1 MATIQAAIQ
10 SSREL
15 AAPPDSAV
23 PYRTILPVSRVI
35 HAGMMLQSPDSAT
48 RRAAPAEARAAMDAL
63 VALQGSGIDPVLLG
77 GRIVGA
83 QYVLSEVLAG
93 ADQHAAAQRE
103 RRAMETRLNALRGS
117 LSAEEFTALQRE
129 VQPVRV
135 RPTQR
140 N

>member
-1 MATIQAAIQ
+1 M
-10 SSREL
+10 
-15 AAPPDSAV
+15 
-23 PYRTILPVSRVI
+23 
-35 HAGMMLQSPDSAT
+35 G
-48 RRAAPAEARAAMDAL
+48 AL

-77 GRIVGA
+77 RATVAA
-83 QYVLSEVLAG
+83 QYALSETLAG
-93 ADQHAAAQRE
+93 VGEQAAAQRE

-129 VQPVRV
+129 VQPGRL

>member
-1 MATIQAAIQ
+1 M
-10 SSREL
+10 
-15 AAPPDSAV
+15 
-23 PYRTILPVSRVI
+23 
-35 HAGMMLQSPDSAT
+35 G
-48 RRAAPAEARAAMDAL
+48 AL

-77 GRIVGA
+77 RATVGA
-83 QYVLSEVLAG
+83 QYALSETLAG
-93 ADQHAAAQRE
+93 VGEHAAAQRE

>member
-1 MATIQAAIQ
+1 
-10 SSREL
+10 
-15 AAPPDSAV
+15 
-23 PYRTILPVSRVI
+23 
-35 HAGMMLQSPDSAT
+35 MLQSPDSAT

-83 QYVLSEVLAG
+83 QYVLSEALAG

-103 RRAMETRLNALRGS
+103 RRAMETRLNALRGR

-129 VQPVRV
+129 VQPGRL